1 MNKSLLIDIAFLI
14 LICSLIFILKIP
26 VINLPYTED
35 GATYTMNSALWIYDH
50 HIVYPIIED
59 LRRGVSGGCGHPT
72 FLFNLLA
79 LLYHIFGYSI
89 QLTHIVMII
98 MGCITLIYTY
108 LLASHIYNRHTAVI
122 ATLLL
127 LVSPLFFSVFGQVRL
142 DVPLTTFGVISAYYA
157 VKEKRWLFAFTGSL
171 LVLSKEPGTVIV
183 MISILY
189 IALKYFKKESITAY
203 ISRLLSYSIPG
214 FVFICWMI
222 VFRSFSGNYV
232 WKHFVFM
239 IVIPTHRMQ
248 QVFIWNFQ
256 WFLSLIIIISLI
268 KYGFKNGFYPRRL
281 KYCFI
286 ASIIFFIIF
295 SFGESPNNDIGIFS
309 NIIFSILSGC
319 IITIDYRKIE
329 IKNIFIPMLLIIY
342 ILLHGFIFELLP
354 RYMLLMIPLFLTV
367 ASAAINNISGKSKYL
382 LVILTII
389 PAIAFAYHINHSPY
403 IWTNMSYKELIDL
416 RFEMLNY
423 IGDRYIDK
431 KVITDS
437 YLVPIMLQEPRLGY
451 VTKEMIFKDVQ
462 YLQPLPPN
470 QKPDYDIILSIV
482 EPENGILPMTNTK
495 DAIPI
500 LQNYFQPLKEFP
512 GKIFLGRIWVPK
524 TSN

>member
-1 MNKSLLIDIAFLI
+1 
-14 LICSLIFILKIP
+14 
-26 VINLPYTED
+26 
-35 GATYTMNSALWIYDH
+35 
-50 HIVYPIIED
+50 
-59 LRRGVSGGCGHPT
+59 
-72 FLFNLLA
+72 
-79 LLYHIFGYSI
+79 
-89 QLTHIVMII
+89 MII

-108 LLASHIYNRHTAVI
+108 LLASHIYNRHAALI
-122 ATLLL
+122 ATSLLF
-127 LVSPLFFSVFGQVRL
+127 VSPLFFSIFGQVRL
-142 DVPLTTFGVISAYYA
+142 DVPLTTFGVMTVYYA
-157 VKEKRWLFAFTGSL
+157 IKEKRWFFSIAGSM
-171 LVLSKEPGTVIV
+171 LVLSKEPGTIIV
-183 MISILY
+183 MISFLY

-214 FVFICWMI
+214 FVYIFWMI
-222 VFRSFSGNYV
+222 VYRFFTGHYLWGHS
-232 WKHFVFM
+232 VFM
-239 IVIPTHRMQ
+239 IAIPTLRIQ

-256 WFLSLIIIISLI
+256 WFLSLIIIISLL

-295 SFGESPNNDIGIFS
+295 SFGESLNNDIGIFS
-309 NIIFSILSGC
+309 NIVFSLLSGC
-319 IITIDYRKIE
+319 IITIDFRKIE
-329 IKNIFIPMLLIIY
+329 IKNIFIPMFLIIY
-342 ILLHGFIFELLP
+342 VLLHGLIFELLP
-354 RYMLLMIPLFLTV
+354 RYMLSMIPLFLIV
-367 ASAAINNISGKSKYL
+367 AGAAIINISGKSKYL
-382 LVILTII
+382 PVILTII

-462 YLQPLPPN
+462 YLQPSPPN

-482 EPENGILPMTNTK
+482 EPENGILPETNTK

-512 GKIFLGRIWVPK
+512 GKFFLGRIWVPK
-524 TSN
+524 TRN